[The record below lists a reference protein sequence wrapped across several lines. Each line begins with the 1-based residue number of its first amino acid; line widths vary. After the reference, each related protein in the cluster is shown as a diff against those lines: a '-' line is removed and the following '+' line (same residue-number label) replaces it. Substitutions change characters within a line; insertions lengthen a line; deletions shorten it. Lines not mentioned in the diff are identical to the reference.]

1 MSYLAIDIGASS
13 GRHMLGKIENGK
25 VELKEVYR
33 FKNGPQMKNGHLCW
47 NREQLFK
54 DIVAGMKK
62 CAELG
67 ETPQSVAID
76 CFGVDF
82 VLLDEN
88 DEIIGDTVSYRDNR
102 TADVIDEVHS
112 IISEEGIILKNF
124 EWKKCNVETY
134 LCYDEYISKIA
145 KLFSYKYGFNEEI
158 VLDLL
163 ITKNNGYAEKYA
175 GEVHYI
181 TLVPK
186 E

>member
-1 MSYLAIDIGASS
+1 MA
-13 GRHMLGKIENGK
+13 NGILDNLK
-25 VELKEVYR
+25 TATQQVQEVAKMEAEQRSQYKDEVAKQFFELQK
-33 FKNGPQMKNGHLCW
+33 
-47 NREQLFK
+47 
-54 DIVAGMKK
+54 
-62 CAELG
+62 
-67 ETPQSVAID
+67 T
-76 CFGVDF
+76 
-82 VLLDEN
+82 
-88 DEIIGDTVSYRDNR
+88 
-102 TADVIDEVHS
+102 VHS